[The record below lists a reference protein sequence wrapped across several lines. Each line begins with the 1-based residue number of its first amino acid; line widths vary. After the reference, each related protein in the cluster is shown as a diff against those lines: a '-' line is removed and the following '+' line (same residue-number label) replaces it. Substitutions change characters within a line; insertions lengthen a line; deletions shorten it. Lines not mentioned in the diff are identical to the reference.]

1 MWPWLIVSAFV
12 GVAVL
17 AGCGDASTPTVSS
30 PPTAGVDSTIAVGPS
45 DTGAPATTPAPT
57 STFAAT
63 LTSTATGTSTPA
75 PTATPR
81 PIATSTPRPPK
92 QAAGPTPIKSRW
104 SRYHGP
110 MNLYSIDIPSGW
122 RVSDSDPNAVLI
134 LGPGSALFTIG
145 LTNPPGITLL
155 QLEQDFINGG
165 FYQRVEPRYF
175 HSFQLTIAGIS
186 GRRMT
191 YSFQSGGGC
200 ITNLNQVFLVTQP
213 ALVLLTGTTCIGE
226 EALSPSEWIE
236 RMQASFTPISLAP
249 TPDPTALPMATP
261 AQRAQ
266 LGSPAS
272 DQFYEGADE
281 MRVTVSGTPGS
292 YSFSVTVRS
301 PDAGCDQY
309 ADWWTETATL

>member
-1 MWPWLIVSAFV
+1 
-12 GVAVL
+12 
-17 AGCGDASTPTVSS
+17 
-30 PPTAGVDSTIAVGPS
+30 
-45 DTGAPATTPAPT
+45 
-57 STFAAT
+57 
-63 LTSTATGTSTPA
+63 
-75 PTATPR
+75 
-81 PIATSTPRPPK
+81 
-92 QAAGPTPIKSRW
+92 
-104 SRYHGP
+104 
-110 MNLYSIDIPSGW
+110 MN
-122 RVSDSDPNAVLI
+122 DSDPNAVLI

-145 LTNPPGITLL
+145 LSNPPGITVD

-165 FYQRVEPRYF
+165 FFRRAVPRYF

-226 EALSPSEWIE
+226 EALFPSEWIE

-249 TPDPTALPMATP
+249 TPNPTALPMAAP
-261 AQRAQ
+261 AQRAHI
-266 LGSPAS
+266 GSPAG
-272 DQFYEGADE
+272 DQFYEGADV
-281 MRVTVSGTPGS
+281 MRVSVSGNPGS

-309 ADWWTETATL
+309 ADWWEVVSPEGQLIFRRVLLHSHVGEQPFTRSGGPFGVQQDEIVIIRGHMNTTGYGGIALRGNVAEGFAIAEIPPGFATGVDIQEPLPTACAF